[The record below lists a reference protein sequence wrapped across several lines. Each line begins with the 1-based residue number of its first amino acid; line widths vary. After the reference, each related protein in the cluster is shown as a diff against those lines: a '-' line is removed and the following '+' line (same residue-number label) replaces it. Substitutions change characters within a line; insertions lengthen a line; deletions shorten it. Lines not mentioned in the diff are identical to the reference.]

1 MNQQPMLDDAKNYA
15 FVSAMAKSFLISSED
30 ENRKI
35 FAKALLYMLNN

>member
-1 MNQQPMLDDAKNYA
+1 MKQQSILDDATNDA

-30 ENRKI
+30 ENKKI

>member
-1 MNQQPMLDDAKNYA
+1 MNQQSMLNDAKNDA

-30 ENRKI
+30 ENRII